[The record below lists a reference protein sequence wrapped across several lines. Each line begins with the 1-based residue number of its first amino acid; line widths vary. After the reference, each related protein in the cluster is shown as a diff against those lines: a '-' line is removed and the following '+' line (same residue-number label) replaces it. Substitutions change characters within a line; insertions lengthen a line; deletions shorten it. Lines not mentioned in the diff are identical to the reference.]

1 MPLKLLHTRI
11 HTHIQL
17 SGALGWADGV
27 NIDRIGLIGIEKASE
42 FLCGCQ
48 RVKRIDGH
56 GGALSLP
63 FEHKYTQNFFL
74 AHKHFKAKQDKS

>member
-1 MPLKLLHTRI
+1 MPLKLLHTLA

-17 SGALGWADGV
+17 SEALGWADGV

-48 RVKRIDGH
+48 RVKRINGH
-56 GGALSLP
+56 
-63 FEHKYTQNFFL
+63 
-74 AHKHFKAKQDKS
+74 